1 MKWIELSTE
10 DRAQVLQVL
19 NEMKVHP
26 LTIEDCL
33 NQGQRAKIEEYE
45 NHYFIVWFMLSQN
58 DIYELQLIVFPDT
71 LILVTHGAP
80 PQGSSWKE
88 YLKLDD
94 TRCKDAVHLLYQVL
108 DRATDQTSNAM
119 RALAN
124 KIELFEEAMFE
135 KNVEVDPKSILALG
149 KILSRSE
156 FSIGH
161 LPSVAKQMQNIYQ
174 FKDDLKWK
182 MRDLHDHCE
191 RVKNWIEAQGTHI
204 TNAIDL
210 YWGMEANKTNSQVKK
225 LSLLASL
232 SLPLTFWASFFGMN
246 FEIIPFESYR
256 FFELAIILMLVS
268 SFGVYWFL
276 RRKGYW

>member
-1 MKWIELSTE
+1 MKWLELCTE
-10 DRAQVLQVL
+10 DSSQVLQVL

-33 NQGQRAKIEEYE
+33 NRGQRAKIEEYE
-45 NHYFIVWFMLSQN
+45 NHHFIVWFMLSQN
-58 DIYELQLIVFPDT
+58 EIYELQLIVFPET

-80 PQGSSWKE
+80 PFGSSWKE
-88 YLKLDD
+88 YLKIDES
-94 TRCKDAVHLLYQVL
+94 RCKDSVHMLYQVL

-119 RALAN
+119 RALAS
-124 KIELFEEAMFE
+124 KIEHCEEAMFE

-149 KILSRSE
+149 RILSRSE

-182 MRDLHDHCE
+182 IRDLHDHCE
-191 RVKNWIEAQGTHI
+191 RVKNWIDAQGTHI

-246 FEIIPFESYR
+246 FEFIPFESR
-256 FFELAIILMLVS
+256 LFFHLAIGLMLVS
-268 SFGVYWFL
+268 SFSVYWFL